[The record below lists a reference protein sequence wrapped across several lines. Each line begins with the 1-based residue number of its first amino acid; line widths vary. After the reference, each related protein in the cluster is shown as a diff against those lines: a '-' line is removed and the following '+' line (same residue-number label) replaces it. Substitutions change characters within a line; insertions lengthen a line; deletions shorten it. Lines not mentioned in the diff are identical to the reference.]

1 MIVPAA
7 VSKRFNFESFLHPG
21 IEKRWI
27 SPDIRHASQWILIMI
42 PVIEQIVHADEVAR
56 EQVAAA
62 RAESDLI
69 RLHAE
74 QTAKETAE
82 SRLQELAETVRAEQE
97 SILADARSRAAAIA
111 AETDAYIEALQQKK
125 LAVQQ
130 DLIEALVKK
139 VVRDG

>member
-1 MIVPAA
+1 
-7 VSKRFNFESFLHPG
+7 
-21 IEKRWI
+21 
-27 SPDIRHASQWILIMI
+27 MI

-69 RLHAE
+69 RLQAE
-74 QTAKETAE
+74 QTAKETAV
-82 SRLQELAETVRAEQE
+82 SRLQELAETVREEQE
-97 SILADARSRAAAIA
+97 SILADARSRAAAID

-125 LAVQQ
+125 LAVQH

-139 VVRDG
+139 VVGDG

>member
-1 MIVPAA
+1 VIVQAA
-7 VSKRFNFESFLHPG
+7 VSKRFDFESFPHPE
-21 IEKRWI
+21 IEKRWM

-69 RLHAE
+69 RI
-74 QTAKETAE
+74 QAKQAARETVL
-82 SRLQELAETVRAEQE
+82 SRLQELTDAIRTEQE
-97 SILADARSRAAAIA
+97 SIQADARSRASRIA
-111 AETDAYIEALQQKK
+111 AETDAYIDALHQKK
-125 LAVQQ
+125 LAIQN

-139 VVRDG
+139 VVGV

>member
-1 MIVPAA
+1 
-7 VSKRFNFESFLHPG
+7 
-21 IEKRWI
+21 
-27 SPDIRHASQWILIMI
+27 MI

-69 RLHAE
+69 RLQAE
-74 QTAKETAE
+74 QTARETA
-82 SRLQELAETVRAEQE
+82 STRLHELAETVRAEQE
-97 SILADARSRAAAIA
+97 SIQADARSRASRIA

-125 LAVQQ
+125 LAIQH

-139 VVRDG
+139 VVGV

>member
-1 MIVPAA
+1 
-7 VSKRFNFESFLHPG
+7 
-21 IEKRWI
+21 
-27 SPDIRHASQWILIMI
+27 MI

-69 RLHAE
+69 RLQAE
-74 QTAKETAE
+74 QTARETVA
-82 SRLQELAETVRAEQE
+82 SRLQELTEAVRAEQE
-97 SILADARSRAAAIA
+97 SILADARSRASRIA

-125 LAVQQ
+125 LAIQN

-139 VVRDG
+139 VVGV